1 MDKMR
6 MESLNMTAIN
16 VEKVEALFPN
26 CITETVNNDGTIKK
40 AVNFE
45 ILKQMLSEDIADGD
59 EVYDFTWVGKKAA
72 IVEANKPI
80 RKTLRPCVRRVF
92 IGVQQKIFI

>member
-1 MDKMR
+1 
-6 MESLNMTAIN
+6 MTAIN

-59 EVYDFTWVGKKAA
+59 EVYVLLGL
-72 IVEANKPI
+72 V
-80 RKTLRPCVRRVF
+80 RKQQLLRL
-92 IGVQQKIFI
+92 INQ